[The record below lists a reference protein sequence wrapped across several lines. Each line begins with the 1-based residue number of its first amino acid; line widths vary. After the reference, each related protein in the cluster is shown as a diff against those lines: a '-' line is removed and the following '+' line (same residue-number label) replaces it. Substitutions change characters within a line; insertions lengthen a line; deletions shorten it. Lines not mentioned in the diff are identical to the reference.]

1 MDIGEKIKQLRA
13 AKYMTQSQ
21 LAGDYMTRNM
31 LSRIENGAVKPSLST
46 AVYIA
51 ERLKVPVGYL
61 LADGEGELIYK
72 KIYHMD
78 NIKRAFTDGN
88 YKICRDL
95 CLSTKCNDD
104 EICFILSRCD
114 IGIAKEEFFFGRLRS
129 AVRFFEE
136 AIEYDSQTFYSNG
149 FIKSESAVY
158 MRFLHRI
165 SPMLLIDISEVDEY
179 YEILPNDY
187 ICKYILSLE
196 KLENGNDGIIKEIM
210 DYYCSLQETPLS
222 VHIRARYA
230 MMNND
235 YSTAHFFLKQIL
247 NMQERIADP
256 ILYTVF
262 LDLEICSREMGDYK
276 GAYEYSADKVNLLER
291 MLTESEEI

>member
-1 MDIGEKIKQLRA
+1 MDIGTKIKELRT
-13 AKYMTQSQ
+13 AKRMTQSQ

-46 AVYIA
+46 TVYIS
-51 ERLKVPVGYL
+51 ERLKIPVGYL
-61 LADGEGELIYK
+61 LTEGEDELIYK
-72 KIYHMD
+72 KIYYMD
-78 NIKRAFTDGN
+78 NIKRAFTDRN
-88 YKICRDL
+88 YPICRDL

-114 IGIAKEEFFFGRLRS
+114 ISIAKEEFFFGRLRS
-129 AVRFFEE
+129 AVSFFEE
-136 AIEYDSQTFYSNG
+136 AIEYDSQTFYSDG

-165 SPMLLIDISEVDEY
+165 SPMLLIDIAEVDEY
-179 YEILPNDY
+179 HEVLPNDY
-187 ICKYILSLE
+187 ICRYIVSLE
-196 KLENGNDGIIKEIM
+196 KLENGNDGIIKDIM

-235 YSTAHFFLKQIL
+235 YHTAQVLLKRIL
-247 NMQERIADP
+247 YMQERIADP

-262 LDLEICSREMGDYK
+262 LDLEICSREMGDFK
-276 GAYEYSADKVNLLER
+276 GAYEYSSSKRGLLQR
-291 MLTESEEI
+291 LLSEEDML